1 MVPSVSLG
9 KYLCKGA
16 YGLNYGLLAK
26 NKQTNKNKK
35 ARIRPFPTVLVKCWK
50 VAHWNAKKLLKNC
63 QKSKK
68 LLTPKFQN
76 CHLNFLIILYKR

>member
-68 LLTPKFQN
+68 LLTPKFQK
-76 CHLNFLIILYKR
+76 LSPKFLDNFI